1 MTPSFR
7 RRTAIR
13 SLILLTCCLGFTASF
28 RTATTNTPYSTTR
41 LFSLSSTSSYSQEEA
56 QIIQETLPS
65 PLIDSQGNLFE
76 SAEALASLVQGQ
88 RVGLYFAASWCE
100 DCGEIAFMLEQYR
113 KALRGSD
120 QPIQLIY
127 VPCDRNRED
136 QLNQM
141 QKFMFDLGVP
151 LGETADHLKYKYGVW
166 PDVDVEKFGGT
177 VREVFV
183 EDKEE
188 DAEGQGDSDAPVI
201 PDVVRV
207 TDEVSQK
214 DVTDDGSGRRSGIP
228 AVVVLDNNGGEL
240 CFLNMERD
248 TISALADWPLD
259 EPSGH
264 W

>member
-1 MTPSFR
+1 MIKDR
-7 RRTAIR
+7 I
-13 SLILLTCCLGFTASF
+13 IVLLLYDSVI
-28 RTATTNTPYSTTR
+28 
-41 LFSLSSTSSYSQEEA
+41 YSQEEA

-65 PLIDSQGNLFE
+65 PLIDSEGNTFE
-76 SAEALASLVQGQ
+76 SSEALASLVQGQ
-88 RVGLYFAASWCE
+88 RIGLYFAASWCE
-100 DCGEIAFMLEQYR
+100 DCGEIEFMLEQYR

-127 VPCDRNRED
+127 VPCDRNQED

-141 QKFMFDLGVP
+141 KKLNFELGVP
-151 LGETADHLKYKYGVW
+151 LGETADNLKYKYGVW

-177 VREVFV
+177 VREVVV
-183 EDKEE
+183 EENKKD
-188 DAEGQGDSDAPVI
+188 DLDGQGDIDDPVT

-207 TDEVSQK
+207 TDKVSQK
-214 DVTDDGSGRRSGIP
+214 EIMDDDSGRRSGIP

-248 TISALADWPLD
+248 TIRALADWPLD
-259 EPSGH
+259 DTSGH